1 MASPD
6 KAEQQQLK
14 YNRRQPSHFLWHFHL
29 YYTIDR
35 SNQQIEHEFLGAKIQ
50 NFLNLNS
57 DLFASEWPMNRHRYR
72 PNLEVWQGSAEP
84 PNLQI
89 RSAEPFY

>member
-6 KAEQQQLK
+6 KAEQQQLN

-57 DLFASEWPMNRHRYR
+57 DLFAGKKVTYSERPMNRHQHRYR
-72 PNLEVWQGSAEP
+72 PNLEVRQGSAEP
-84 PNLQI
+84 I
-89 RSAEPFY
+89 Y